1 MKQSSIEKL
10 HEESS
15 ELMHKHLKGELSAR
29 DLIVMQHNLYY
40 EAKEK
45 HKQDIIE
52 AHCDWKR
59 IIDKLP
65 SRSAEEYYKNTYEK
79 ELTKQPIKNPI
90 EIGCY
95 ICRMD
100 DAYIK
105 MCYWN
110 GTEWLDM
117 WKSTLEGIVKN
128 WIEIPINL

>member
-1 MKQSSIEKL
+1 MEKSSIEWIEGYLKKFN
-10 HEESS
+10 HINESLALKKAF
-15 ELMHKHLKGELSAR
+15 EKAKQMHKQE
-29 DLIVMQHNLYY
+29 
-40 EAKEK
+40 
-45 HKQDIIE
+45 IIE
-52 AHCDWKR
+52 AYYDGYNTEHVGYEKT
-59 IIDKLP
+59 ISEYSID
-65 SRSAEEYYKNTYEK
+65 YYKNTYEK

-117 WKSTLEGIVKN
+117 WKSTLEGIVNN

>member
-1 MKQSSIEKL
+1 MKQSSIEWIKGYL
-10 HEESS
+10 KKFNHINESLALKKAF
-15 ELMHKHLKGELSAR
+15 EKAKQMHKQE
-29 DLIVMQHNLYY
+29 
-40 EAKEK
+40 
-45 HKQDIIE
+45 IIE

-105 MCYWN
+105 MCF
-110 GTEWLDM
+110 GDFC
-117 WKSTLEGIVKN
+117 KV
-128 WIEIPINL
+128 